1 MPILAAET
9 SVFPHNL
16 LGDFAAQCCNRR
28 WWALHTKSRQEK
40 SLARQLSAMEVPF
53 YLPLVKKFSN
63 IGGRKVRSL
72 LPLFSG
78 YLFLFGTDEERVQSL
93 ATHRVTAVLPAPDA
107 AAITQDLQNIRR
119 LIDSG
124 VPLTEEARLQPGF
137 EMTECDVVKR
147 AGIAERAEIGTS
159 ERGERTARLTY
170 INGQRPGIYYF
181 TAGRLTTMERA
192 PEPAAPQRPAKKPA
206 KRAAQQSGISVQ

>member
-124 VPLTEEARLQPGF
+124 VPLTEEARLQPGKRVRVKNGALMGL
-137 EMTECDVVKR
+137 EGVVLSR
-147 AGIAERAEIGTS
+147 
-159 ERGERTARLTY
+159 RGDDRLLVAVHFLEQGVSIQ
-170 INGQRPGIYYF
+170 INDFQLESI
-181 TAGRLTTMERA
+181 
-192 PEPAAPQRPAKKPA
+192 
-206 KRAAQQSGISVQ
+206 